1 MGLFLFVLTELSHWT
16 NKQLRSCHLMQNS
29 KILEMLDKG
38 QTEELKSLL
47 QDEIYAN
54 SLKSNPSAKKRYAAM
69 KRYLKTISETR
80 PILTKPCEVEF
91 EDGKYSS
98 FTNSYSL
105 VLTKESCGE
114 IPMCDEPDRYPDVT
128 RLVHRAVDL
137 EKVDFNKV
145 LAEAKS
151 KGYKYSKNAIHSNDY
166 LMKYNDSYFRIGLVD
181 ITYGVLDE
189 GEKINVYFNGKN
201 RPITIENDLG
211 IGIVLPIRTDGE
223 LEGSVIVEVKGDKYE
238 SETEI

>member
-1 MGLFLFVLTELSHWT
+1 MEDWSKKEPRFCYMLLDR
-16 NKQLRSCHLMQNS
+16 LR
-29 KILEMLDKG
+29 
-38 QTEELKSLL
+38 
-47 QDEIYAN
+47 QDCEYYLRIGGSAN
-54 SLKSNPSAKKRYAAM
+54 CLWADS
-69 KRYLKTISETR
+69 
-80 PILTKPCEVEF
+80 
-91 EDGKYSS
+91 
-98 FTNSYSL
+98 
-105 VLTKESCGE
+105 
-114 IPMCDEPDRYPDVT
+114 
-128 RLVHRAVDL
+128 

>member
-1 MGLFLFVLTELSHWT
+1 
-16 NKQLRSCHLMQNS
+16 MQNS

-80 PILTKPCEVEF
+80 PILTKPCEEVEF

-238 SETEI
+238 FETEI

>member
-1 MGLFLFVLTELSHWT
+1 
-16 NKQLRSCHLMQNS
+16 MQNS

-38 QTEELKSLL
+38 QTEELKNLL
-47 QDEIYAN
+47 QDEIYAS

-69 KRYLKTISETR
+69 KKYLKTISESR

-91 EDGKYSS
+91 EGEKYNS

-114 IPMCDEPDRYPDVT
+114 IPMCDEPNRYPDVA
-128 RLVHRAVDL
+128 RLIARTGDL

-151 KGYKYSKNAIHSNDY
+151 KGYKYSKSAIHNNDY
-166 LMKYNDSYFRIGLVD
+166 LMKYNDGYFRIGLVD
-181 ITYGVLDE
+181 ITYGVIDE
-189 GEKINVYFNGKN
+189 GKEIDVYFSNKN
-201 RPITIENDLG
+201 RPITIENNLG
-211 IGIVLPIRTDGE
+211 IGIILPIRTTDE
-223 LEGSVIVEVKGDKYE
+223 EPEGSVIIEVKG
-238 SETEI
+238 